1 MSGWALHFPVSW
13 PCSGRCISDLDL
25 LPASGPLAGRLAD
38 YTHQVRGALAI
49 ASLMAEAFALCF
61 AIQTSFL
68 IVLFISLAYAA
79 ALAPTTSL
87 ADALALRSSRT
98 TSSSVGFEYGWAR
111 GSGSAAFVIG
121 SLLSGQMIGMF
132 APVSALIG
140 QATCLMLAAG
150 AALVVPAIR
159 IQGDG
164 PAERVRAGYLR
175 CNRRFVLLVLS
186 AALVLGS
193 HAMHDSFAMIS
204 WQAAQITSPVASVL
218 WSEQVIAEVLVFLY
232 VGPRLLRA
240 FSPTT
245 TMALAAVT
253 AAIRWTVLGE
263 TSSILALG
271 CVEPPH
277 GITFALLHL
286 ACMRILIM
294 VGRSGDDGTPH
305 NMAIAPRYGCGLRRL
320 NWRSRPG

>member
-49 ASLMAEAFALCF
+49 ASLMAAAFALCF
-61 AIQTSFL
+61 AIQSSFL

-79 ALAPTTSL
+79 ALAPTASL

-98 TSSSVGFEYGWAR
+98 TSSSVGEYGWAR

-132 APVSALIG
+132 APVLIW

-164 PAERVRAGYLR
+164 PAERVRAGY
-175 CNRRFVLLVLS
+175 F
-186 AALVLGS
+186 ALQPTLC
-193 HAMHDSFAMIS
+193 F
-204 WQAAQITSPVASVL
+204 
-218 WSEQVIAEVLVFLY
+218 
-232 VGPRLLRA
+232 VGPFGRA
-240 FSPTT
+240 C
-245 TMALAAVT
+245 A
-253 AAIRWTVLGE
+253 WK
-263 TSSILALG
+263 
-271 CVEPPH
+271 
-277 GITFALLHL
+277 
-286 ACMRILIM
+286 
-294 VGRSGDDGTPH
+294 
-305 NMAIAPRYGCGLRRL
+305 PR
-320 NWRSRPG
+320 NA